1 MSVVP
6 SEEMESATL
15 NKVRPRAC
23 QDALTAAQTINEEY
37 KSATR
42 PSPRLTDAHR
52 LWRKNAAF
60 LYDMVITHALE
71 WPSLTVQWLPDRESS
86 PDKDYD
92 VHKLLIGT
100 HTSGAEPNY
109 VQIAHVHMPR
119 LSGSSSKDVKD
130 AAKYDDGRAE
140 YGSFTD
146 NQPRL
151 QVYQSIPHEGEVNR
165 ARYMP
170 QNPKLIATKTVNGEV
185 LVFDREKHSLS
196 PNASAPCKPDI
207 TLRGHTREGY
217 GIAWAP
223 TDARKGHLLS
233 ASDDE
238 TICHWPVGAS
248 RCPADSTGT

>member
-1 MSVVP
+1 MY
-6 SEEMESATL
+6 
-15 NKVRPRAC
+15 
-23 QDALTAAQTINEEY
+23 ALTTAQTINEEY
-37 KSATR
+37 KSGTR
-42 PSPRLTDAHR
+42 PSPRSTDTRR

-119 LSGSSSKDVKD
+119 FSGSSSKDVKD
-130 AAKYDDGRAE
+130 PAKYDDGRAE

-170 QNPKLIATKTVNGEV
+170 QNPNLIATKTVAGEV
-185 LVFDREKHSLS
+185 FVFDREKHSLS

-223 TDARKGHLLS
+223 TDTRKGHLLS

-238 TICHWPVGAS
+238 TICHWSVDACMS
-248 RCPADSTGT
+248 RPDSIGT

>member
-1 MSVVP
+1 
-6 SEEMESATL
+6 
-15 NKVRPRAC
+15 
-23 QDALTAAQTINEEY
+23 
-37 KSATR
+37 
-42 PSPRLTDAHR
+42 
-52 LWRKNAAF
+52 
-60 LYDMVITHALE
+60 MVITHALE

-119 LSGSSSKDVKD
+119 FSGSSSKDVKD
-130 AAKYDDGRAE
+130 PAKYDDGRAE

-170 QNPKLIATKTVNGEV
+170 QNPNLIATKTVAGEV
-185 LVFDREKHSLS
+185 FVFDREKHSLS

-238 TICHWPVGAS
+238 TICHWSVDACMS
-248 RCPADSTGT
+248 RPDSIGT